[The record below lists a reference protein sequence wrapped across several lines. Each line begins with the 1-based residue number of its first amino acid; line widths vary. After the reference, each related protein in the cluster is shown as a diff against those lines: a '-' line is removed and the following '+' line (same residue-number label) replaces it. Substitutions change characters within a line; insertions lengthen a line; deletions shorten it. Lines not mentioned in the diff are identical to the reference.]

1 MATNQIKFNSKAFRA
16 ILVGGGTQAAVA
28 SATQQISA
36 SAGGLHVSMRIGKY
50 GGGRAIAYVQTTAK
64 TAAKA
69 NAQREALEAA
79 TSTGG

>member
-28 SATQQISA
+28 SAAESISA
-36 SAGGLHVSMRIGKY
+36 SAGGLHVSTRMGKY

-64 TAAKA
+64 GAAKLA
-69 NAQREALEAA
+69 KQREALEAA